1 MIPYGR
7 QTIEEDDIQAVVD
20 VAKERNIPI
29 RVGVNSGS
37 LEKELVEKYIVQM
50 QYYKK
55 ALEMITDKEVKE
67 IYIYSS
73 GLGKAVSVYSPEFK
87 LF

>member
-1 MIPYGR
+1 M
-7 QTIEEDDIQAVVD
+7 
-20 VAKERNIPI
+20 
-29 RVGVNSGS
+29 
-37 LEKELVEKYIVQM
+37 VEKYIVQM

-73 GLGKAVSVYSPEFK
+73 GLGKALSVYSPEFK